1 MTSKEKS
8 RAGFTA
14 IKSSGRTSGLVVPGD
29 SFRVRAGV
37 ELLADPSYTR
47 TDIRLSE
54 PSDDLLDLTFLLNLP
69 L

>member
-1 MTSKEKS
+1 MRVGKN
-8 RAGFTA
+8 
-14 IKSSGRTSGLVVPGD
+14 LVVQGD

-37 ELLADPSYTR
+37 GLLADTSYTR

-54 PSDDLLDLTFLLNLP
+54 HKIIELNATYLTFILNLT

>member
-1 MTSKEKS
+1 MCDIKKKDKS

-14 IKSSGRTSGLVVPGD
+14 KKYSGRTSGLVVQGD

-37 ELLADPSYTR
+37 GLLADTSYTR

-54 PSDDLLDLTFLLNLP
+54 PSDDLLDFYSQP
-69 L
+69 